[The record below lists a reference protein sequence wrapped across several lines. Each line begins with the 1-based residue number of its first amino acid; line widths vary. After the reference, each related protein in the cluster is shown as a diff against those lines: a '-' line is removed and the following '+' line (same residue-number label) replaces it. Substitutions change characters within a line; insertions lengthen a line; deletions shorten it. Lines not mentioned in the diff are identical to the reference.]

1 MTLNLIT
8 TQIWQLKAW
17 INDILIRTEIVLK
30 IRTVTFDYIFNYK
43 QRTSILDLNI
53 IMFTAMPLCLEKM
66 STSSVTVLSQHTQIG
81 GILSMTCGPHHAW
94 VAGNLT
100 RRCLSNATWDGVE
113 PVCEGEILI
122 NSYNQDRNI
131 YILTIFKM
139 IR

>member
-1 MTLNLIT
+1 M
-8 TQIWQLKAW
+8 
-17 INDILIRTEIVLK
+17 
-30 IRTVTFDYIFNYK
+30 YIF
-43 QRTSILDLNI
+43 SAI
-53 IMFTAMPLCLEKM
+53 PLCPEIM
-66 STSSVTVLSQHTQIG
+66 STSSVTVFSQHKQIG
-81 GILSMTCGPHHAW
+81 GILLMTCAPHHAW

-100 RRCLSNATWDGVE
+100 RTCLSNATWDGVE